1 MVWLLKDNEVDMNEA
16 PCRCRPFIETE
27 AQMQE
32 RLLLKRWRIDL
43 EVSQRRLKKDEREKR
58 GNQRR
63 KNSERIEAKRQL
75 GTTAT

>member
-32 RLLLKRWRIDL
+32 RLLLKRWRIDSGS
-43 EVSQRRLKKDEREKR
+43 EPETSQKRRERKEREP
-58 GNQRR
+58 
-63 KNSERIEAKRQL
+63 E
-75 GTTAT
+75 T